1 MNLAP
6 DVPIFASPGH
16 GTENV
21 DHAAIDR
28 LKQTSRQSSE
38 VAETVS
44 YLSDVY
50 GPRMS
55 GTPRYLEMAHWVEKR
70 LRGWGIEDVRLER
83 FGGGLRG
90 WEVSHFAAAM
100 TAPVFM
106 SLDAQPVCCSRST
119 DGEQSSFVTVVDFY
133 DRNAL
138 EPLTGKLG
146 GRILLHPEITPEYDG
161 VRGRWSDEALDRAAR
176 RLEAVTPDGLDGP
189 GSEGSYVDLLKQ
201 RAADS
206 ESGAELA
213 RFLIDEGVAAVL
225 RSSYAPAGVVNNRF
239 DTSIVKFHRIGE
251 PQPVPF
257 FVIPREK
264 HARLLALHARG
275 VTPEVTLSL
284 TTSFHEDPHLHVNL
298 IAEIP
303 GADERL
309 RDEVVYLGA
318 HLDSVEAATGASDNA
333 VGAATAME
341 VLRMFTALGL
351 QPRRTVRLGLWG
363 GEEQGLLGSHAYVD
377 RHYGELFA
385 GKFDERQQHV
395 SAYFNHDNNG
405 YDIRGIFLRG
415 REAIRPVFQAFLDPY
430 SDYGANTVTIE
441 NCGGTDLLTFD
452 AAGIPSFEWIQD
464 PRNYFS
470 HQLHTNLDNPSLLD
484 FDSVRRNAAI
494 IAGVVYHT
502 AMRDDRLPRG
512 ASLPTESF
520 DE

>member
-1 MNLAP
+1 MSLVPNVALA
-6 DVPIFASPGH
+6 ASPRH
-16 GTENV
+16 GAETV
-21 DHAAIDR
+21 DHAAIER
-28 LKQTSRQSSE
+28 LKQASRQSSE

-55 GTPRYLEMAHWVEKR
+55 GTPRYLEMAQWVENR
-70 LRGWGIEDVRLER
+70 LRGWGIEDVRLES
-83 FGGGLRG
+83 FGGDLRG

-106 SLDAQPVCCSRST
+106 SLDGQPVCCSRST
-119 DGEQSSFVTVVDFY
+119 DGEQSSPVTVVDFY

-138 EPLTGKLG
+138 EPLAGTLR
-146 GRILLHPEITPEYDG
+146 GRILLHPEVTPEYNG

-176 RLEAVTPDGLDGP
+176 RQEAVTPDGLDGP
-189 GSEGSYVDLLKQ
+189 GSDVSYVDLLNQ
-201 RAADS
+201 RAAAS
-206 ESGAELA
+206 ERGKELA

-225 RSSYAPAGVVNNRF
+225 RSSYAPAGIVNNRF
-239 DTSIVKFHRIGE
+239 DTSIVKFHRSGE

-264 HARLLALHARG
+264 HARLLALHAQG
-275 VTPEVTLSL
+275 VAPEVTLNL
-284 TTSFHEDPHLHVNL
+284 TTSYHEDPRLHVNL
-298 IAEIP
+298 VAEIP

-309 RDEVVYLGA
+309 CDEVVYLGA

-341 VLRMFTALGL
+341 VLRMIADLGL

-363 GEEQGLLGSHAYVD
+363 GEEQGLLGSHAYVE
-377 RHYGELFA
+377 RHYGNILT
-385 GKFDERQQHV
+385 GTFDERQQLV

-415 REAIRPVFQAFLDPY
+415 HEAIRPVFQAYLDPY
-430 SDYGANTVTIE
+430 SDYGANTVTVE
-441 NCGGTDLLTFD
+441 NCGGTDVLTFD

-464 PRNYFS
+464 PGNYFS
-470 HQLHTNLDNPSLLD
+470 HQLHTNLDAPSLLD

-502 AMRDDRLPRG
+502 AVRDDRLPRE
-512 ASLPTESF
+512 T
-520 DE
+520 